1 MTANIAEIVEQIEEI
16 SSPNDLIFLQEKIL
30 NRFRTLIVPEVETE
44 VPAEAAEKEAQEFAI
59 PGLPL
64 VKYTKEDAERRI
76 EHLKSLLPPEDRDKF
91 GTTDLSKLTFGE
103 KSFTQRLIEDRE
115 EERY

>member
-16 SSPNDLIFLQEKIL
+16 SSPDDLIFLQEKVL
-30 NRFRTLIVPEVETE
+30 SRLRALIVVPQAEPEAPVENE
-44 VPAEAAEKEAQEFAI
+44 EQKSVI

-64 VKYTKEDAERRI
+64 VKYTKEDAARDI
-76 EHLKSLLPPEDRDKF
+76 EHLKSLLPPEDRHKF

-103 KSFTQRLIEDRE
+103 KSFTQMLIEDRQ